1 MEDRGLIKI
10 KNMISVLVM
19 IILVGG
25 CMLIPALGLLW
36 FSGIQYASF
45 GALIFYIIKILTLS
59 FPIEALE
66 KLVIQTFASSLNLS
80 SKTVAIFDR
89 VLDFL
94 TSLLIIHFVDEWSS
108 TVSISTTGEIIFTS
122 LLILLTFILD
132 KADQ

>member
-66 KLVIQTFASSLNLS
+66 KLVIQTFANSLNLS